1 MYEFTEDCMIHIDNI
16 DEEHRKLFQMLNEAF
31 ALVKETDNAAS
42 IAKNLID
49 NLKDYAITHFVLDAR
64 EVLLHLVQLMIVGAE
79 KINTFKLDESS
90 PEAARNSLN
99 ELLLYLT
106 RWLYSHILSSD
117 MMIGKM
123 APETNVDDA
132 FAFTDKYITG
142 IELVDEEHKHLFDII
157 RDTNDVIHAELLHD
171 KYDEIIRL
179 LSELREYTE
188 THFSDEEEL
197 MKKIGY
203 PEIEAQKR
211 AHAAFVEKLVNI
223 DFRELEAMDDNQE
236 EYLMDLIGFLLGWLS
251 NHILASDKKI
261 GKYLKEH
268 NIVLEK

>member
-49 NLKDYAITHFVLDAR
+49 NLKDYAITHFAHEEEYMKSIHDPELPIQQR
-64 EVLLHLVQLMIVGAE
+64 EHKAFAE

-171 KYDEIIRL
+171 KYDEIMRL
-179 LSELREYTE
+179 LAELKDYTE
-188 THFSDEEEL
+188 SHFSD
-197 MKKIGY
+197 
-203 PEIEAQKR
+203 
-211 AHAAFVEKLVNI
+211 VEKLVNI

-261 GKYLKEH
+261 GKYVKEH
-268 NIVLEK
+268 SIEIQ

>member
-49 NLKDYAITHFVLDAR
+49 NLKDYAITHFAH
-64 EVLLHLVQLMIVGAE
+64 EEEYIAFAE

-261 GKYLKEH
+261 GEYVKEH
-268 NIVLEK
+268 PIEIQ